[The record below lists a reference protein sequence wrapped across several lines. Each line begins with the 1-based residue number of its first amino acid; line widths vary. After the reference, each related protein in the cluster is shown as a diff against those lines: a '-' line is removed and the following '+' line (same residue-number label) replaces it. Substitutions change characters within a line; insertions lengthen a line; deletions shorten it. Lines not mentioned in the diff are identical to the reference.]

1 MMAMHS
7 GIFSST
13 HPITL
18 GYDEFLI
25 PGLVVVFHAGG
36 TGMTEVRIPPLTRT
50 EAEARKRSILGN
62 PTYQVHLTL
71 GEGDEQTAFRS
82 ETTISFDAVEGSSTF
97 IDLVA
102 ESVEEIVLNG
112 KTLPPSAW
120 KDGRIALDGLGA
132 ANTLKVV
139 ARCPY
144 RQGGMGMQ
152 RTIDPEDGNTY
163 LYTQGE
169 AFEIHSVF
177 ACFDQ
182 PDIKGTFDLAVTAPA
197 NWTVATNTPEA
208 RKEAAPDGSIATWTF
223 DRSPVMSTYL
233 ATFLAGPYHKVTDSS
248 YTYPMELYCR
258 KAMAKYLTPEPT
270 FQTMRMAVDYYEK
283 RFGLPYPFPKLG
295 LAWVPDFTFGAMEN
309 PGLMTFVERTL
320 PRGAVSATQLQYQ
333 INVLFHELGHMWFGD
348 RTTMQWW
355 NDLWLNESFAT
366 FVSHRGQDEATPFK
380 VAAVDFATRSK
391 AAASAADQKPST
403 HPISVPVEATNEI
416 WSNFDR
422 ITYEKGSSVLQQ
434 LERYVGDAFWKG
446 IHTYLVDRSYSN
458 ATRDDL
464 LHHLEKASGVSL
476 ARWAKVWLEEP
487 GINTLR
493 AQFTAKNG
501 VYDRFVIEQGAA
513 KKEYPTLRPH
523 RLKVGLYDLT
533 SEDKLVLR
541 ESIPVSVDGAST
553 VCKELVGKKTADLV
567 LLNDDDWT
575 FAKVAFDPASLAAVK
590 KAIHTLD
597 SPLARTLCNSTLWN
611 MTRDGEFP
619 VREFVDVMCAQAHES
634 VPSVLEALLARAQT
648 AIRLYADPDE
658 RDTLQGKLHDT
669 ASAMLKESEG
679 TPFHISWF
687 EVYLATASAQKDIAH
702 LKHLLTGK
710 ETLPGIVLAPGSDG
724 QVDQDMR
731 WKILGRLAALGAV
744 TDSTIRKEELGDD
757 SVLGRVQAQAVRA
770 ARPTAAAK
778 RQAWKE
784 LMADGIT
791 IAEARAVGQAFWQP
805 EQENLLR
812 PYYGKLAAAI
822 TTWNDRR
829 EEQTLDNLVSYAL
842 PLQPDA
848 AVVKEITTALAVP
861 KVSEAVK
868 RQLRDLR
875 DDIERAL
882 HCREENTLD
891 GKGSRSMGDTK
902 Q

>member
-1 MMAMHS
+1 
-7 GIFSST
+7 
-13 HPITL
+13 
-18 GYDEFLI
+18 
-25 PGLVVVFHAGG
+25 
-36 TGMTEVRIPPLTRT
+36 MTEVRIPPLSRT

-62 PTYQVHLTL
+62 PSYQVHLTL
-71 GEGDEQTAFRS
+71 EDGAGNSSFRS
-82 ETTISFDAVEGSSTF
+82 ETTVTFAAVEGSATF

-112 KTLPPSAW
+112 RTLPRSAW

-132 ANTLKVV
+132 SNTLHVV
-139 ARCPY
+139 SHCPY

-152 RTIDPEDGNTY
+152 RTIDPEDGNAY

-182 PDIKGTFDLAVTAPA
+182 PDIKGTFDLAVTAPV
-197 NWTVATNTPEA
+197 NWTVATNTPETSKDVA
-208 RKEAAPDGSIATWTF
+208 KDGATATWTF

-248 YTYPMELYCR
+248 YKYPMELYCR

-270 FQTMRMAVDYYEK
+270 FQTMKMAVDYYEK
-283 RFGLPYPFPKLG
+283 RFGLPYPFPKIG

-320 PRGAVSATQLQYQ
+320 PRGVVSATQLQYQ

-380 VAAVDFATRSK
+380 VAAVDFATSSK

-446 IHTYLVDRSYSN
+446 IHAYLVDRSFGN

-476 ARWAKVWLEEP
+476 SRWAKVWLEEP

-493 AQFTAKNG
+493 ANFNSKNG
-501 VYDRFVIEQGAA
+501 VYERFIIEQGAA

-523 RLKVGLYDLT
+523 RLKVGLYDFGADGRLI
-533 SEDKLVLR
+533 LR
-541 ESIPVSVDGAST
+541 ESIPVTVDGAATS
-553 VCKELVGKKTADLV
+553 CRELVGKKTADLV
-567 LLNDDDWT
+567 LVNDDDWT
-575 FAKVAFDPASLAAVK
+575 FAKVAFDPRSLDVVK
-590 KAIHTLD
+590 KAVQTLE

-611 MTRDGEFP
+611 MTRDGAFP
-619 VREFVDVMCAQAHES
+619 VREFVDVMCAQANES

-648 AIRLYADPDE
+648 AIRLYADPGE
-658 RDTLQGKLHDT
+658 RDKLQAKLHNT
-669 ASAMLKESEG
+669 AAAMLKKSEG

-687 EVYLATASAQKDIAH
+687 QVFLATTSSQKDITF
-702 LKHLLTGK
+702 LKHLLTGR
-710 ETLPGIVLAPGSDG
+710 EHLPGIVLAPGGEG

-731 WKILGRLAALGAV
+731 WKIIGKLAALGAV
-744 TDSTIRKEELGDD
+744 SDRIIHKEELGDD

-770 ARPTAAAK
+770 ARPTVAAK

-791 IAEARAVGQAFWQP
+791 IAEARAIGQAFWQP
-805 EQENLLR
+805 EQETLLR

-829 EEQTLDNLVSYAL
+829 EEQTLDNLVSYAV
-842 PLQPDA
+842 PVQPDET
-848 AVVKEITTALAVP
+848 VVKEIRYVLAEP
-861 KVSEAVK
+861 KVSASVK
-868 RQLRDLR
+868 KQLRDLQ

-882 HCREENTLD
+882 HCRKANTID
-891 GKGSRSMGDTK
+891 EKGSCTISDTK
-902 Q
+902 N

>member
-1 MMAMHS
+1 
-7 GIFSST
+7 
-13 HPITL
+13 
-18 GYDEFLI
+18 
-25 PGLVVVFHAGG
+25 
-36 TGMTEVRIPPLTRT
+36 MTEVRIPPLSRT
-50 EAEARKRSILGN
+50 EAEARKRTILGN
-62 PTYQVHLTL
+62 PAYEVKLAL
-71 GEGDEQTAFRS
+71 EDGNEKSSFRS
-82 ETTISFDAVEGSSTF
+82 EATITFDAVAGSSTF

-112 KTLPPSAW
+112 RPLPRSAW
-120 KDGRIALDGLGA
+120 KDGRIALDGLAA

-139 ARCPY
+139 ANCPY

-152 RTIDPEDGNTY
+152 RTIDPEDGSTY

-182 PDIKGTFDLAVTAPA
+182 PDIKGTFDLSVTAPA
-197 NWTVATNTPEA
+197 DWTVAANTLETKKSVA
-208 RKEAAPDGSIATWTF
+208 QDGATATWTF

-233 ATFLAGPYHKVTDSS
+233 ATFLAGPYHKVTDTS
-248 YTYPMELYCR
+248 YKYPMELYCR

-270 FQTMRMAVDYYEK
+270 FQTMKMAVDYYEK

-446 IHTYLVDRSYSN
+446 IHTYLVDRAFGN

-464 LHHLEKASGVSL
+464 LKHLEKASGVSL

-493 AQFTAKNG
+493 ANFSSRNG
-501 VYDRFVIEQGAA
+501 TYDTFIIEQGAA
-513 KKEYPTLRPH
+513 KKEHPTLRPH
-523 RLKVGLYDLT
+523 RLKIGLYDLT
-533 SEDKLVLR
+533 AEGKLVLR
-541 ESIPVSVDGAST
+541 ESIPVTVDGAKT
-553 VCKELVGKKTADLV
+553 ACRELVGKRTADLV

-590 KAIHTLD
+590 KAVQTLD
-597 SPLARTLCNSTLWN
+597 SPMARTLCNSTLWN

-619 VREFVDVMCAQAHES
+619 VREFVDVMCAQANES
-634 VPSVLEALLARAQT
+634 VPSVLESLLARAQT
-648 AIRLYADPDE
+648 AIRLYADPAE
-658 RDTLQGKLHDT
+658 RELLQGKLHDT
-669 ASAMLKESEG
+669 AQAMLTKSEG

-687 EVYLATASAQKDIAH
+687 EVFLATASSQKDIIH
-702 LKHLLTGK
+702 LKHLLNGK
-710 ETLPGIVLAPGSDG
+710 ETLPGIVLAPGG
-724 QVDQDMR
+724 AAPADQDMR
-731 WKILGRLAALGAV
+731 WKILGKLSSLGAV
-744 TDSTIRKEELGDD
+744 TDSVIHREELGDD

-778 RQAWKE
+778 KQAWKE

-791 IAEARAVGQAFWQP
+791 IAEARAIGQAFWQP
-805 EQENLLR
+805 DQENLLR

-848 AVVKEITTALAVP
+848 TVVKEISAALDVP
-861 KVSEAVK
+861 TVSESVK

-882 HCREENTLD
+882 HCRETNAL
-891 GKGSRSMGDTK
+891 GVKGSRTISDTK